1 MYLLEITV
9 YNKQNVFHINLKY
22 INNITTKNAQHI
34 SFLTLYSELSY
45 SASDKYNNYTLG

>member
-1 MYLLEITV
+1 MGIHRILEMYLLEITV

-34 SFLTLYSELSY
+34 RSH
-45 SASDKYNNYTLG
+45 NIILGVKLPCQ